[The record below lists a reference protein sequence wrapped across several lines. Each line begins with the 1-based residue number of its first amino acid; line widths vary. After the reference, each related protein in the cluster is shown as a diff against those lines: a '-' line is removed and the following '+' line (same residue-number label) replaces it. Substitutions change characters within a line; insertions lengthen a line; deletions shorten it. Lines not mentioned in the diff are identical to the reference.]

1 MKLFVGN
8 LPFAITERE
17 LRDLFAAHA
26 AVSDVKIVRDAE
38 SGKSRG
44 FGFVE
49 LMMESDA
56 KAVVAAM
63 DGERV
68 NGRPLKVEI
77 AKDSNGGSGHPGR
90 RRDRQAAAARDY

>member
-1 MKLFVGN
+1 MKLFIGN
-8 LPFAITERE
+8 LPFAMTERE
-17 LRDLFAAHA
+17 LRDLVAAHA
-26 AVSDVKIVRDAE
+26 AVNDVKIVRDAE

-63 DGERV
+63 DGERA
-68 NGRPLKVEI
+68 NGRPLKVEV
-77 AKDSNGGSGHPGR
+77 AKDSNGTGHPGR
-90 RRDRQAAAARDY
+90 RRDRQTAAGNY